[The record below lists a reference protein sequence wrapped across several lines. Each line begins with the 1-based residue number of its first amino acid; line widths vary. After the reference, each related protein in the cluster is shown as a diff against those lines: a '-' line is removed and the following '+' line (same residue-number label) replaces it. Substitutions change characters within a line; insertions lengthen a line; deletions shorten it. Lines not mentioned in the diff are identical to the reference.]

1 MFVSYLCTYAANI
14 AFRNVAYMVAGFLI
28 VHQHS
33 PDTAEWLLEMQQE
46 KRSIDFEAHET
57 IPFLHRDSHPI
68 VA

>member
-1 MFVSYLCTYAANI
+1 MGDNPK
-14 AFRNVAYMVAGFLI
+14 VADFLI

-57 IPFLHRDSHPI
+57 IPFLRRDSRPI